1 MRRALLHPIFASP
14 APDQNIVYSEHPSTK
29 IDLFV
34 EILQYHLAQQ
44 GRPPLQVANPG
55 MSNDLV
61 PNLAAA
67 QPEGTVLTTPT
78 RADKIVGFLMFPSS
92 MWIVA
97 KALKEKG
104 IKFVSITG
112 KNSPTKRATILE
124 DFRKSKTHH
133 VLIISS
139 VGTTGLNMWFARV
152 LVILVRLFSLLKI
165 CY

>member
-1 MRRALLHPIFASP
+1 MSIRCGHCKALAPHCDEAS
-14 APDQNIVYSEHPSTK
+14 
-29 IDLFV
+29 
-34 EILQYHLAQQ
+34 
-44 GRPPLQVANPG
+44 
-55 MSNDLV
+55 LV
-61 PNLAAA
+61 
-67 QPEGTVLTTPT
+67 
-78 RADKIVGFLMFPSS
+78 
-92 MWIVA
+92 
-97 KALKEKG
+97 LKEKG